1 MDEAKAAA
9 LPGVLARESERVG
22 FTIVLDPEDPRG
34 GHFKASQ
41 PQRVVASHCLS
52 DSG

>member
-9 LPGVLARESERVG
+9 LPGVPAREPERVG
-22 FTIVLDPEDPRG
+22 FTAVVDPEDSRG

-41 PQRVVASHCLS
+41 PQRVVASHRPS